1 MQRLGHGHTSFFAG
15 EHPFNPLQD
24 PTDIGSPPLRSSGLT
39 VHLVQGKYWTRCQPL
54 PTKGVH
60 SPGLPDHPPC
70 MSMRA
75 QGLLIPKSPV
85 EGRASLLHLQLSTCS
100 LRRLK
105 LANAPRPPSL
115 SLLLVIP
122 PHCWALR
129 WTVHPGPSMFSP
141 LHLHPLCCQLSHWS
155 STGGIRDL
163 LIPNSDQLLIFP
175 NNSKSSTQTM
185 VMNTKAGFC
194 AWPASVWHSGSVLRT
209 LILCGRCQ
217 VIAQGHL

>member
-115 SLLLVIP
+115 SLITLGHPSSLLGPEVDRSP
-122 PHCWALR
+122 WSQHVLTSSLAS
-129 WTVHPGPSMFSP
+129 TVLSTFP
-141 LHLHPLCCQLSHWS
+141 LVFDW
-155 STGGIRDL
+155 
-163 LIPNSDQLLIFP
+163 
-175 NNSKSSTQTM
+175 
-185 VMNTKAGFC
+185 
-194 AWPASVWHSGSVLRT
+194 WH
-209 LILCGRCQ
+209 
-217 VIAQGHL
+217 